1 MDNFRKNATENA
13 SSSDT
18 LRNYL
23 QVTSPRLWMLLGVVT
38 VLLIGIIIF
47 ACTAKMENTMNLT
60 VTVKSYAE
68 GDERAPNIP
77 EGRFIS
83 VTSRLPLSYKETVEP
98 GMVLRVAGQ
107 EGKLAYVYNT
117 PESDLVLAFKM
128 DNDPF
133 GLEDGDYDGT
143 LVLKSVS
150 PISYLLH

>member
-38 VLLIGIIIF
+38 VLLIGMIIF
-47 ACTAKMENTMNLT
+47 ACTATIENTMDLT
-60 VTVKSYAE
+60 VTVKGYAE

-77 EGRFIS
+77 EGHFIS
-83 VTSRLPLSYKETVEP
+83 VTSRLPLSFKETVEP

-107 EGKLAYVYNT
+107 EGKLAYVYST
-117 PESDLVLAFKM
+117 AEGDLVLAFKM
-128 DNDPF
+128 DNDPS

-150 PISYLLH
+150 PISYLLN